1 MSLWS
6 FTRLLIC
13 VVLRF
18 DLTRDY
24 SAPPSVLLVI
34 LVFILRR
41 FYFFVCYI
49 YRCYFRR
56 RPETGR
62 LNCVCDYII
71 DLKPGLL
78 LWGRDLF
85 LRKLIWVVGSSIALS
100 SSESV
105 GVARSIFF
113 FCIFLLDYRM

>member
-1 MSLWS
+1 M
-6 FTRLLIC
+6 
-13 VVLRF
+13 VLRF

-62 LNCVCDYII
+62 LNCVCDWSI